1 LLRSILLLS
10 TAGSCAR
17 APHTFTTAEARVAR
31 AGLALL
37 RRRLWTLWRTCLLR
51 R

>member
-17 APHTFTTAEARVAR
+17 APHTFTTAEAR

-37 RRRLWTLWRTCLLR
+37 RRKLRTLWRTCLLR